1 MVKMHVLTKESY
13 FHSNN
18 VPQQILQQN
27 LTSCLVA
34 TIAGAFVQ
42 GSQLEKSVQHAVQG
56 YPL

>member
-1 MVKMHVLTKESY
+1 MPVLTKESC

-18 VPQQILQQN
+18 APQQILQQN

-34 TIAGAFVQ
+34 TIAGAFVR
-42 GSQLEKSVQHAVQG
+42 GSQLEKSVQHDVQG